1 MKSQKEDRLR
11 KMQLAFIGKLMAGL
25 SHEFKNHLAIIKEL
39 NGLIED
45 LLLLEEPGQSSNS
58 ERYKKIT
65 SGINERIAQA
75 AEMCRFLSGFS
86 HRMDHPLAS
95 ISVTDVL
102 QEKIY
107 LLRRFAQQKQV
118 DLIFSF
124 SEDLPAIFNDPSLLQ
139 FAIFCIIWP
148 ALETLKPGD
157 KILIAVGRK
166 EDSVEIIVT
175 IEGALRRQQGDTPWE
190 DMLPEVLQML
200 GAEHSRRIGQDGNVE
215 VTVTISSSDD
225 SSRSNTEQTT

>member
-1 MKSQKEDRLR
+1 MKSQKKDRLR
-11 KMQLAFIGKLMAGL
+11 EMQLAFVGKLMAGL

-58 ERYKKIT
+58 ERYKKII

-86 HRMDHPLAS
+86 HRMDQPLS
-95 ISVTDVL
+95 SLSVTDVL
-102 QEKIY
+102 EEKIY

-118 DLIFSF
+118 ELISSF
-124 SEDLPAIFNDPSLLQ
+124 DEDLPAIFNDPSLLQ
-139 FAIFCIIWP
+139 FAIFCIVWP
-148 ALETLKPGD
+148 ALELLEPG
-157 KILIAVGRK
+157 GRISIK
-166 EDSVEIIVT
+166 VIRKGQSVEILVRL
-175 IEGALRRQQGDTPWE
+175 EGTMQRPEDNTPWE

-200 GAEHSRRIGQDGNVE
+200 GAELSRRIDQDGNEE
-215 VTVTISSSDD
+215 VAVTISSIENPHRDD
-225 SSRSNTEQTT
+225 T

>member
-1 MKSQKEDRLR
+1 MKSQRKGRLR
-11 KMQLAFIGKLMAGL
+11 EMQLASIGKLMAGL

-45 LLLLEEPGQSSNS
+45 LLLLEEPGQSPNS
-58 ERYKKIT
+58 ERYKKII
-65 SGINERIAQA
+65 SGINGRIAEA

-86 HRMDHPLAS
+86 HRMDQPLSS

-118 DLIFSF
+118 DLISSF
-124 SEDLPAIFNDPSLLQ
+124 DENLPAIFNDPSLLQ

-148 ALETLKPGD
+148 ALELLQQGGR
-157 KILIAVGRK
+157 ILITVVRK
-166 EDSVEIIVT
+166 GQSVEIVVNLK
-175 IEGALRRQQGDTPWE
+175 GAMEKPEDDTPWD
-190 DMLPEVLQML
+190 DMLPEVLQIL
-200 GAEHSRRIGQDGNVE
+200 EAQLSRRIDQDGNEE
-215 VTVTISSSDD
+215 VVVTISSIENPYRVD
-225 SSRSNTEQTT
+225 T

>member
-1 MKSQKEDRLR
+1 MKSQKKERLR
-11 KMQLAFIGKLMAGL
+11 EMQLAFVGKLMAGL

-58 ERYKKIT
+58 ERYKKII

-86 HRMDHPLAS
+86 HRMDQPLS
-95 ISVTDVL
+95 SLSVTDVL
-102 QEKIY
+102 EEKIY

-118 DLIFSF
+118 ELISSF
-124 SEDLPAIFNDPSLLQ
+124 DEDLPAIFNDPSLLQ
-139 FAIFCIIWP
+139 FAIFCIVWP
-148 ALETLKPGD
+148 ALELLEPG
-157 KILIAVGRK
+157 GRISIK
-166 EDSVEIIVT
+166 VIRKGQSVEILVRL
-175 IEGALRRQQGDTPWE
+175 EGTMQRPEDNTPWE

-200 GAEHSRRIGQDGNVE
+200 GAELSRRIEQDGNEE
-215 VTVTISSSDD
+215 VAVTISSIENPHRDD
-225 SSRSNTEQTT
+225 T

>member
-1 MKSQKEDRLR
+1 MKSQRKSRLR
-11 KMQLAFIGKLMAGL
+11 EMQLASIGKLMAGL

-45 LLLLEEPGQSSNS
+45 LLLLEEPGQSLNS
-58 ERYKKIT
+58 ERYKKIL
-65 SGINERIAQA
+65 SGINGRIAEA

-86 HRMDHPLAS
+86 HRMDQPLSS

-118 DLIFSF
+118 DLLSSF
-124 SEDLPAIFNDPSLLQ
+124 DKDLPVIFNDPSLLQ

-148 ALETLKPGD
+148 ALEL
-157 KILIAVGRK
+157 L
-166 EDSVEIIVT
+166 
-175 IEGALRRQQGDTPWE
+175 QQGGRISITVVRKDQSVKIVVNLKGAIEKPEDDTPWE
-190 DMLPEVLQML
+190 DILPEVLQIL
-200 GAEHSRRIGQDGNVE
+200 EAQLSRRIDQDGNEE
-215 VTVTISSSDD
+215 VVVTISSIENPYRND
-225 SSRSNTEQTT
+225 T

>member
-1 MKSQKEDRLR
+1 MKSQKKDRLR
-11 KMQLAFIGKLMAGL
+11 EMQLAFVGKLMAGL

-58 ERYKKIT
+58 ERYKKII

-86 HRMDHPLAS
+86 HRMDQPLS
-95 ISVTDVL
+95 SLSVTDVL
-102 QEKIY
+102 EEKIY

-118 DLIFSF
+118 ELISSF
-124 SEDLPAIFNDPSLLQ
+124 DDDLPAIFNDPSLLQ
-139 FAIFCIIWP
+139 FAIFCIVWP
-148 ALETLKPGD
+148 ALELLEPG
-157 KILIAVGRK
+157 GRISIK
-166 EDSVEIIVT
+166 VIRKGQSVEIFVRL
-175 IEGALRRQQGDTPWE
+175 EGTMQRPEDNTPWE

-200 GAEHSRRIGQDGNVE
+200 GAELSRRIDQDGNEE
-215 VTVTISSSDD
+215 VAVTISSIENPHRDD
-225 SSRSNTEQTT
+225 T

>member
-1 MKSQKEDRLR
+1 MKSQRKGRLR
-11 KMQLAFIGKLMAGL
+11 EMQLASIGKLMAGL

-45 LLLLEEPGQSSNS
+45 LLLLEEPGQSLDS
-58 ERYKKIT
+58 ERYKKII
-65 SGINERIAQA
+65 SGINGRIAEA

-86 HRMDHPLAS
+86 HRMDQPLSS

-118 DLIFSF
+118 DLTSSF
-124 SEDLPAIFNDPSLLQ
+124 DEDLPVIFNDPSLLQ

-148 ALETLKPGD
+148 ALELLQQGD
-157 KILIAVGRK
+157 KISITVVRK
-166 EDSVEIIVT
+166 GQSVEIVVNLK
-175 IEGALRRQQGDTPWE
+175 GAMEKPEDDTPWK
-190 DMLPEVLQML
+190 DVLPEVLQIL
-200 GAEHSRRIGQDGNVE
+200 EAQLSRRIDQDGNEE
-215 VTVTISSSDD
+215 VIVTISSIENPYRDD
-225 SSRSNTEQTT
+225 T